1 MRLMTLNRRQLLRST
16 ALALA
21 CPAASVISAEPPI
34 TVNEEL
40 KRSARDAR
48 LAMKIDPSSM
58 SPRQLRLWQRQFR
71 QLLGRLLGNYRPP
84 ASWTVTVEDIAR
96 LDDHTRH
103 QLLLSAKGHPSLP
116 VYLLVPRRRLD
127 QPGPGIL
134 ALHGHGEFGYETVV
148 GRDDLPGV
156 PEAIQKS
163 NYDYGRQLVSEGFV
177 VCAPCMTPFG
187 RRVDRDAY
195 GGQDPCAV
203 TFVRMQLLG
212 KVLMGENVR
221 DCLWAHQLLRQH
233 ARVDADR
240 IGCVGLSYGGRMTM
254 LTTAMEPRIR
264 CAVVSGAL
272 NVMRERIRG
281 RYSCGGQV
289 IPGLL
294 RYGDVAEI
302 GSLIAPR
309 ACVWETGSED
319 GLIVKPWA
327 DEAFAQIEQFYRG
340 LGAADQLER
349 DSFEGG
355 HRWNGALGLPM
366 LKQELSR

>member
-1 MRLMTLNRRQLLRST
+1 MTFSRRELLRTT
-16 ALALA
+16 AQALA
-21 CPAASVISAEPPI
+21 CPASCAIAAEPPV
-34 TVNEEL
+34 TVNDEL
-40 KRSARDAR
+40 ARSARDAR
-48 LAMKIDPSSM
+48 LAMAIDPSSM

-84 ASWTVTVEDIAR
+84 TSWTVTVEQVSR

-103 QLLLSAKGHPSLP
+103 QLLLHADGYPSLP
-116 VYLLVPRRRLD
+116 VYLLVPHRSGN

-134 ALHGHGEFGYETVV
+134 ALHGHGEFGYETVA

-156 PEAIQKS
+156 SEAIEKS

-187 RRVDRDAY
+187 RRVDREKY
-195 GGQDPCAV
+195 GEQDPCAV

-272 NVMRERIRG
+272 NVMRERIMG

-294 RYGDVAEI
+294 PYGDVAEI

-327 DEAFAQIEQFYRG
+327 DEAFARMEQFYRG
-340 LGAADQLER
+340 LGAVDQLKR

-355 HRWNGALGLPM
+355 HRWNGTVGLPM
-366 LKQELSR
+366 LKHVLSA

>member
-1 MRLMTLNRRQLLRST
+1 MTFSRRHLLRGT

-21 CPAASVISAEPPI
+21 FPGAAAFSAEPPA
-34 TVNEEL
+34 TVNDEL
-40 KRSARDAR
+40 RRSARDAR

-58 SPRQLRLWQRQFR
+58 NSRQLRLWQRQFR

-84 ASWTVTVEDIAR
+84 TSWTVTVEDVTR

-103 QLLLSAKGHPSLP
+103 QLLLSASGHPSLP
-116 VYLLVPRRRLD
+116 VYLLVPHRRQD

-134 ALHGHGEFGYETVV
+134 ALHGHGEFGYETVA

-156 PEAIQKS
+156 AEAIQKA

-212 KVLMGENVR
+212 RVLMGENVR
-221 DCLWAHQLLRQH
+221 DCLWGYQLLRQH
-233 ARVDADR
+233 ARVDASR

-254 LTTAMEPRIR
+254 LTSAMEPGIR

-272 NVMRERIRG
+272 NVMQERVMG

-294 RYGDVAEI
+294 RYGDVPEI

-327 DEAFAQIEQFYRG
+327 DEAFARMEQFYRG
-340 LGAADQLER
+340 LGAADRLER
-349 DSFEGG
+349 DQFEGG
-355 HRWNGALGLPM
+355 HRWNGELGLPM
-366 LKQELSR
+366 LNRELSRS

>member
-1 MRLMTLNRRQLLRST
+1 MEQVS
-16 ALALA
+16 
-21 CPAASVISAEPPI
+21 
-34 TVNEEL
+34 
-40 KRSARDAR
+40 
-48 LAMKIDPSSM
+48 
-58 SPRQLRLWQRQFR
+58 
-71 QLLGRLLGNYRPP
+71 
-84 ASWTVTVEDIAR
+84 R

-103 QLLLSAKGHPSLP
+103 QLLLHADGHPSLP
-116 VYLLVPRRRLD
+116 VYLLVPHRSGS
-127 QPGPGIL
+127 QPVPGIL
-134 ALHGHGEFGYETVV
+134 ALHGHGEFGYETVA

-156 PEAIQKS
+156 SEAIEKS

-177 VCAPCMTPFG
+177 VCVPCMTPFG
-187 RRVDRDAY
+187 RRVDREKY

-240 IGCVGLSYGGRMTM
+240 IGCVGLSYGGR
-254 LTTAMEPRIR
+254 
-264 CAVVSGAL
+264 
-272 NVMRERIRG
+272 
-281 RYSCGGQV
+281 YSCGGQV

-294 RYGDVAEI
+294 PYGDVAEI

-309 ACVWETGSED
+309 ACVWETGSDD

-327 DEAFAQIEQFYRG
+327 DEAFDRMEQFYRG
-340 LGAADQLER
+340 LGAVNQLKR

-355 HRWNGALGLPM
+355 HRWNGTLGLSM
-366 LKQELSR
+366 LKHVLSA